1 MVKKIYQT
9 VYFENPGPENTDTT
23 LELAF
28 KRAKETE
35 IKDVVVASTKGETG
49 IKAAK
54 IFKGFN
60 LIVVSHSTGFREPNT
75 QEMNLDKRKEIQR
88 EGGKV
93 LTCQHALGGV
103 GRAIRKK
110 LGTYQ
115 VDEIIAY
122 TLRILGEGTKVAVE
136 IAMMAADS
144 GLIPTLG
151 EIVAIG
157 GTNSGADTALVLKPA
172 NSQSF
177 FDMEIKEIICKPRNL
192 EQHLK
197 N

>member
-1 MVKKIYQT
+1 MIEKIYQT
-9 VYFENPGPENTDTT
+9 AYFEKPGPENADAT

-28 KRAKETE
+28 KRAKEIG

-75 QEMNLDKRKEIQR
+75 QEMSLDKRKQIEK

-136 IAMMAADS
+136 IAMMAADC

-151 EIVAIG
+151 EVIAIG
-157 GTNSGADTALVLKPA
+157 GTNSGADTALVLKPT
-172 NSQSF
+172 NSQNF
-177 FDMEIKEIICKPRNL
+177 FDMEIKEILCKPRNL
-192 EQHLK
+192 K
-197 N
+197 

>member
-115 VDEIIAY
+115 MDEIIAY

>member
-177 FDMEIKEIICKPRNL
+177 FDMEVKEIICKPKNL
-192 EQHLK
+192 K
-197 N
+197 

>member
-1 MVKKIYQT
+1 MTEKIYQT
-9 VYFENPGPENTDTT
+9 AYFEKPGPENTDAT

-28 KRAKETE
+28 KRAKEMG

-49 IKAAK
+49 IKTAK

-60 LIVVSHSTGFREPNT
+60 LVVVSHSTGFKEPNA
-75 QEMNLDKRKEIQR
+75 QEMSLDKRKEIEK

-122 TLRILGEGTKVAVE
+122 TLRIMGEGTKVAVE
-136 IAMMAADS
+136 IAMMAADC

-151 EIVAIG
+151 EVIAIG

-172 NSQSF
+172 NSQNF
-177 FDMEIKEIICKPRNL
+177 FDMEIKEILCKPRNL
-192 EQHLK
+192 K
-197 N
+197 

>member
-1 MVKKIYQT
+1 MTEKVYQT
-9 VYFENPGPENTDTT
+9 VYFENPGPENTETT

-28 KRAKETE
+28 KKAKETG

-49 IKAAK
+49 IKTAK

-60 LIVVSHSTGFREPNT
+60 LVVVSHSTGFKEPNI
-75 QEMNLDKRKEIQR
+75 QEMSLDKRKEIEK

-122 TLRILGEGTKVAVE
+122 TLRIMGEGTKVAVE
-136 IAMMAADS
+136 IAMMAADC
-144 GLIPTLG
+144 GLIPTLS
-151 EIVAIG
+151 EIIAIG

-172 NSQSF
+172 NSQNF
-177 FDMEIKEIICKPRNL
+177 FDMEIKEILCKPRNL
-192 EQHLK
+192 R
-197 N
+197 